1 MEAYV
6 RHGSF
11 VESLGAPRVFAHDIG
26 TLRGFG
32 DIIQQVP
39 GIRKYDRTT
48 AIARPDDVVFL
59 KSAPDKTYLQWLG
72 EVGLGS
78 KNIVVING
86 REDVSLPERIMKNGG
101 KNTLDQLLGDSRNGA
116 VFSPYYGG
124 RLERRTSDYLG
135 LFMYS
140 HTELAEELDNKIG
153 FKLTCR
159 KLGIPVVKESIIDTY
174 MTESEMARVIQ
185 QRLEKT
191 GKVILRGE
199 YGASASTIHV
209 LDHVDIS
216 FLQGLR
222 KRYPTRDRF
231 LVEPFFETRSSPSS
245 VWFIKRDG
253 SIIHL
258 RTSNQ
263 ILENGISHL
272 GNEFP
277 VQFDEGFVD
286 RMSFR
291 FAQYLAKKGF
301 IGPFGLDY
309 IETEKGIFATEC
321 NPRMTGAIYPWELVY
336 LLEQKGSVRAA
347 RSENI
352 KLPPGCR
359 EFKVL
364 KHLWNDVLYD
374 GKSSEGIVIP
384 YNVGPI
390 RTGKVTVLCTGES
403 TESVMGLLSYIK
415 SMLESKPV

>member
-1 MEAYV
+1 
-6 RHGSF
+6 
-11 VESLGAPRVFAHDIG
+11 
-26 TLRGFG
+26 
-32 DIIQQVP
+32 
-39 GIRKYDRTT
+39 
-48 AIARPDDVVFL
+48 
-59 KSAPDKTYLQWLG
+59 
-72 EVGLGS
+72 
-78 KNIVVING
+78 
-86 REDVSLPERIMKNGG
+86 
-101 KNTLDQLLGDSRNGA
+101 
-116 VFSPYYGG
+116 
-124 RLERRTSDYLG
+124 
-135 LFMYS
+135 
-140 HTELAEELDNKIG
+140 
-153 FKLTCR
+153 
-159 KLGIPVVKESIIDTY
+159 LGIPVVKESIIDTY
-174 MTESEMARVIQ
+174 MTESEMARLIEH
-185 QRLEKT
+185 RLEKT

-222 KRYPTRDRF
+222 NRYPTRDRF
-231 LVEPFFETRSSPSS
+231 LVEPFFDTLSSPSS

-253 SIIHL
+253 SIVHL

-277 VQFDEGFVD
+277 VQFDDGFVD

-291 FAQYLAKKGF
+291 FAQHLARKGF

-309 IETEKGIFATEC
+309 IQTEKGIFATEC

-336 LLEQKGSVRAA
+336 LLEKKGPVRAA

-352 KLPPGCR
+352 KLPHGCR
-359 EFKVL
+359 DFKVL
-364 KHLWNDVLYD
+364 KQLWNDVLYD
-374 GKSSEGIVIP
+374 GKSTEGVVIP

-415 SMLESKPV
+415 SKLEFAL